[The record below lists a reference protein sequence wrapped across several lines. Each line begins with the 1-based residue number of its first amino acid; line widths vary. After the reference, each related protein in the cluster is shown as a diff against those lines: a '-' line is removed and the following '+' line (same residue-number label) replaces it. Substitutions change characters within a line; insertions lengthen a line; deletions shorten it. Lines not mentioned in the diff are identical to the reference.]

1 MDILREELEVEA
13 ELRRGQGGIFT
24 VSVDGAIVASKTASG
39 FPDEEA
45 IVRAVA
51 RTIGASR

>member
-1 MDILREELEVEA
+1 VDILREELEVEA

-24 VSVDGAIVASKTASG
+24 VSVDGAVVASKTASG